1 VSNEGGGSYSC
12 TEMKHVTDLFTGQKH
27 ERSGDEMSNPG
38 LYVDLPAH
46 GGAFLMLDQSFID
59 VGAALMYLNIEKK
72 PEPLRI
78 G

>member
-1 VSNEGGGSYSC
+1 ME
-12 TEMKHVTDLFTGQKH
+12 HVTDLFTGQKY

-38 LYVDLPAH
+38 LHVDLPAH
-46 GGAFLMLDQSFID
+46 GGTPLILGQSPID
-59 VGAALMYLNIEKK
+59 IGAAVKYHDIKKK